1 MNQLYKCRFCVK
13 SYKEKFNYDRHV
25 SVCKYLS
32 QPEKVQLSDLDISQ
46 EQIPGNFELFQ
57 LVKHLSFRLDK
68 LEKENQMLRQRQNK
82 KKNVLEWLNNGTEEK
97 PIITFERWLVDE
109 IQPGISALLDTVF
122 KKDLV
127 SGVSSLFQN
136 YFENNRNN
144 KYPICCFTDKQ
155 TTFYVYDKVDS
166 DIKWK
171 PITKDILDKYI
182 EHICHQFVIVFL
194 KEWCEPNQE
203 LIATKEKYK
212 EMYAE
217 YYQKILG
224 GTTSKEIQYSKIKH
238 TLQSYLK
245 HSIKN
250 IVEYECE

>member
-1 MNQLYKCRFCVK
+1 MNQLYKCNFCVK
-13 SYKEKFNYDRHV
+13 SYKEKFNYDRHI

-32 QPEKVQLSDLDISQ
+32 QPEKVQLSDLEITQ

-82 KKNVLEWLNNGTEEK
+82 KKNVLEWLNNGTEER
-97 PIITFERWLVDE
+97 PIVTFERWLVDE
-109 IQPGISALLDTVF
+109 IQPGIPAVLDIVF

-127 SGVSSLFQN
+127 AGVNGLFQN
-136 YFENNRNN
+136 YFENNRD
-144 KYPICCFTDKQ
+144 KRYPICCFVNKQ
-155 TTFYVYDKVDS
+155 TAFYVYDKVES

-171 PITKDILDKYI
+171 SITTEMLDKYI
-182 EHICHQFVIVFL
+182 EHISHQFVGVFI
-194 KEWCEPNQE
+194 KEWYVPNQE

-212 EMYAE
+212 DMYAE

-224 GTTSKEIQYSKIKH
+224 GTTSKQLQYSKIKTALH
-238 TLQSYLK
+238 CYLK
-245 HSIKN
+245 QSIKN